1 MKKPLI
7 LVDGTSYL
15 YRAYHALPP
24 LSNTKGEPTGAI
36 YGFINMLMRLLKDYQ
51 PDHIGIVFDAK
62 GKTFREDLYANYKAT
77 RATMPEELQQ
87 QVEPLYAIVDCMGLP
102 RLMQTGVEADDVIA
116 TLAEKAVQNHLAVV
130 ISTGDKDFAQL
141 VNSHIT
147 LVNTMTN
154 TVLDRDGVIK
164 KFGVTPE
171 QITDYLALVGDTVD
185 NVPGVPN
192 VGPKTAAKWLMQY
205 GDLGTLIK
213 NAGQIAGKVGE
224 NLRAHLDQLPLFHQL
239 VTIKKDVELNI
250 TLEDLRP
257 KAPDTTQLIEWY
269 KKFEFKAWTKE
280 LEKSIAPTQE
290 KSTAVNPTYVQPE
303 DAQQADTMLSNKSAS
318 SMHDDLELHRNTTE
332 NAITQKMCTT
342 QYPII
347 LTETGLDDWIKQLA
361 TASEWAL
368 DLETTSLD
376 AMKAELVGLSF
387 AIKPGK
393 AVYIPLAHDYPDAPK
408 QLQRNLVLKKLKP
421 LLENPKLL
429 KLGHNL
435 KYDMSVLA
443 NYGIQLQGLA
453 FDTMLE
459 SYLLNSASNQH
470 SLDNA
475 ALKYLN
481 YKTITFTD
489 IAGKGSKQKTFN
501 QIDLATAGKYAA
513 EDSDITLQLHQA
525 LWPQLMHLP
534 ALATVLTTIEMPLI
548 SVLSRIERYGVL
560 IDAKLLKKQSVSLAK
575 RLLVLEDKAYNLAGK
590 PFNLSSPKQ
599 LQTILFSEQ
608 KLPVIEKTPTG
619 QASTSESVLQIL
631 ALKYPLAKVILQYRS
646 LSKLKSTYTDKL
658 PLQINPKTGRIH
670 TSYHQAA
677 VATGRLS
684 SSDPNLQN
692 IPTRTKEGR
701 KIRQAFIAAPGY
713 RLISADYS
721 QIELRIIAHF
731 SQDKG
736 LLEAFAQGLDIHQAT
751 AAEVLKIPLAKVT
764 SEQRRSAKA
773 VNFGLIYGMS
783 AFGLAR
789 QLGIEREDAKQYIDH
804 YFMRY
809 PGVKNYMER
818 TRQQAKQQGYVTTL
832 LGRRLNLP
840 RINSSNA
847 LQRKAG
853 ERAAINAPLQGSA
866 ADIIKKAMIDV
877 DKALLAQNLNAHI
890 IMQVHDELVVEV
902 AENCQSEVQ
911 QLIEDRMVN
920 VVNLSVPLIVDIQIG
935 NNWSESL

>member
-24 LSNTKGEPTGAI
+24 LNNTKGEPTGAI
-36 YGFINMLMRLLKDYQ
+36 YGVINMLRKLIKDYQ

-62 GKTFREDLYANYKAT
+62 GKTFREDLYTAYKAN

-87 QVEPLYAIVDCMGLP
+87 QVEPLYAIVDSMGLP
-102 RLMQTGVEADDVIA
+102 RLMQSGVEADDVIA
-116 TLAEKAVQNHLAVV
+116 SLAEKAIQQHLPVL

-141 VNSHIT
+141 VNPHIT

-154 TVLDRDGVIK
+154 MVLDREGVIK

-171 QITDYLALVGDTVD
+171 QITDYLSLVGDAVD
-185 NVPGVPN
+185 NVPGIPN
-192 VGPKTAAKWLMQY
+192 VGPKTAAKWLNQY
-205 GDLGTLIK
+205 GDLSTLIK
-213 NAGQIAGKVGE
+213 NATNISGKVGE
-224 NLRAHLDQLPLFHQL
+224 NLRAHLDQLPLSKQL
-239 VTIKKDVELNI
+239 VTIKKDVELNVSV
-250 TLEDLRP
+250 EDLRP
-257 KAPDTTQLIEWY
+257 KAADTAQLMQWY
-269 KKFEFKAWTKE
+269 KQLEFKGWIKE
-280 LEKSIAPTQE
+280 LEKTTPPIEEENTP
-290 KSTAVNPTYVQPE
+290 
-303 DAQQADTMLSNKSAS
+303 
-318 SMHDDLELHRNTTE
+318 LENITTK
-332 NAITQKMCTT
+332 N
-342 QYPII
+342 YPII
-347 LTETGLDDWIKQLA
+347 LDEPSLDHWIKQLE

-368 DLETTSLD
+368 DTETTSLD

-393 AVYIPLAHDYPDAPK
+393 AVYIPLAHDYLDAPK
-408 QLQRNLVLKKLKP
+408 QLDRNLVLKKLKP
-421 LLENPKLL
+421 LLENPKQL
-429 KLGHNL
+429 KIGHNL

-459 SYLLNSASNQH
+459 SYLLDSASNQH

-475 ALKYLN
+475 ALKHLD
-481 YKTITFTD
+481 YKTIHFVD
-489 IAGKGSKQKTFN
+489 IAGKGAKQKTFN
-501 QIDLATAGKYAA
+501 HIDIATAGEYAA
-513 EDSDITLQLHQA
+513 EDSDIALQLHQS
-525 LWPQLMHLP
+525 LWPQLTQAP
-534 ALATVLTTIEMPLI
+534 PLATVLTTLEMPLV

-560 IDAKLLKKQSVSLAK
+560 IDANLLKKQSISLAK
-575 RLLVLEDKAYNLAGK
+575 RLLTLEKKAYDLAGK
-590 PFNLSSPKQ
+590 TFNLSSPKQ
-599 LQTILFSEQ
+599 LQTILFVEQ
-608 KLPVIEKTPTG
+608 GLPIVEKTPTG
-619 QASTSESVLQIL
+619 QASTSESVLQAL
-631 ALKYPLAKVILQYRS
+631 ALKYPLANVILKHRS

-658 PLQINPKTGRIH
+658 PLQINPKTGRVH

-692 IPTRTKEGR
+692 IPARTEEGR

-736 LLEAFAQGLDIHQAT
+736 LLDAFAQGLDIHQAT
-751 AAEVLKIPLAKVT
+751 AAEVLKIPLEKVT
-764 SEQRRSAKA
+764 DEQRRSAKA
-773 VNFGLIYGMS
+773 VNFGLVYGMS

-789 QLGIEREDAKQYIDH
+789 QLGIEREEARQYIDR

-809 PGVKNYMER
+809 PGVKDYMER
-818 TRQQAKQQGYVTTL
+818 TRQQAKKQGYVTTL

-840 RINSSNA
+840 RINASDA
-847 LQRKAG
+847 LQRKAS

-877 DKALLAQNLNAHI
+877 DQAFLSQGLDAHM
-890 IMQVHDELVVEV
+890 IMQVHDELVVEA
-902 AENCQSEVQ
+902 AENCQDQ
-911 QLIEDRMVN
+911 AKQLIEDLMVN
-920 VVNLSVPLIVDIQIG
+920 VVNLSVPLTVDIQIG
-935 NNWSESL
+935 NNWDQPL